1 MSENFKQILENVKQL
16 NPKERALM
24 AHVIISSLDAV
35 VDEEVDLAW
44 GELAE
49 KRYNDLLNG
58 NVKPISWYEIK
69 QGIKG

>member
-1 MSENFKQILENVKQL
+1 MSEDFKQILENVKQL

-24 AHVIISSLDAV
+24 AHVIISSLDTV
-35 VDEEVDLAW
+35 NDEEVDLAW

-49 KRYNDLLNG
+49 KRYNDLING
-58 NVKPISWYEIK
+58 NVRPVTWDEIK

>member
-1 MSENFKQILENVKQL
+1 MSEGFKQILENVKQL
-16 NPKERALM
+16 NPKERALI
-24 AHVIISSLDAV
+24 AHVIISSLDTV
-35 VDEEVDLAW
+35 IDEEVDLAW

-58 NVKPISWYEIK
+58 NVKPVTWDEIK